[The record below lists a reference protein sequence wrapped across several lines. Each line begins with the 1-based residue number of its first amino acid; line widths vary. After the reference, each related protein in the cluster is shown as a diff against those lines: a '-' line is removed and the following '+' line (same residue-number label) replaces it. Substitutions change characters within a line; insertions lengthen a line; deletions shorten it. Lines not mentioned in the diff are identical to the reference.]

1 MAVTNTLEQPSG
13 LISRFIGRLSP
24 ATIAVGLVALFT
36 LYWISSIIY
45 SLYLHPLSKYP
56 GPRLWAIT
64 RIPYA
69 FYLQKGRLPQTV
81 KALHDKYGTIV
92 RIAPDELSFTEG
104 SAWKDICQPK
114 PGHGPF
120 DKWTMYLNPSVNG
133 AYSIL
138 TSPTRQGHARIR
150 RQLNHGFSDKALQAQ
165 EGMFQSHVDL
175 LISRIREAIS
185 SGQKD
190 LNMFQWYTWA
200 TSDIMGDLAFGES
213 FRCLDDGKDHRW
225 ISILIRQFKAVVT
238 ITSLR
243 FFTAPR
249 KLFQWYMPAKILERP
264 REIHKYAVEKVDK
277 RLSRDTERPDFVHYM
292 QRENKDSTQ
301 MSREEI
307 DTTLSTLIIAGGE
320 TTAAFLSGITF
331 YLVQYPEVLRKL
343 ESEIRTAFKSEDEIN
358 AISTNK
364 LVYFNA
370 CVKEGLRLTPAV
382 PFGHPRVVPPG
393 GDVVC
398 GQRLPGGTKLSIMAW
413 AMYRSERNF
422 KHAAT
427 FDPERWVSWNGYD
440 DQSAFEPFS
449 LGARNCIGKNLALVE
464 LKIILARTIFN
475 FNLSLPE
482 GKKDMGWEWGDQ
494 NIYMLWQ
501 CDPMVVRVTDARK
514 GVYKA

>member
-1 MAVTNTLEQPSG
+1 MAATNTLEQPSG
-13 LISRFIGRLSP
+13 LMSRFIGRPSP
-24 ATIAVGLVALFT
+24 ATVAVGLVT
-36 LYWISSIIY
+36 L
-45 SLYLHPLSKYP
+45 
-56 GPRLWAIT
+56 
-64 RIPYA
+64 A
-69 FYLQKGRLPQTV
+69 FYLQQGRLSQTV
-81 KALHDKYGTIV
+81 KALHDKYGTII

-120 DKWTMYLNPSVNG
+120 DKWTIYLNPSVNG

-138 TSPTRQGHARIR
+138 TSPTRQGHARIK
-150 RQLNHGFSDKALQAQ
+150 RQLNHGFSDRALQAQ
-165 EGMFQSHVDL
+165 E
-175 LISRIREAIS
+175 
-185 SGQKD
+185 
-190 LNMFQWYTWA
+190 
-200 TSDIMGDLAFGES
+200 AFGES

-243 FFTAPR
+243 FFTVPR
-249 KLFQWYMPAKILERP
+249 KLFQWYMPKKIMERP
-264 REIHKYAVEKVDK
+264 REIHKYAVKRVDK
-277 RLSRDTERPDFVHYM
+277 RLSRDTERPDFVSTRHY
-292 QRENKDSTQ
+292 Q
-301 MSREEI
+301 
-307 DTTLSTLIIAGGE
+307 LLFIAGGE

-331 YLVQYPEVLRKL
+331 YLVQYPEVLGKL
-343 ESEIRTAFKSEDEIN
+343 EREIRTAFKSEDEIN

-393 GDVVC
+393 GDEVC
-398 GQRLPGGTKLSIMAW
+398 GQRLPGGTKLSLMAW
-413 AMYRSERNF
+413 AMYRSERSF
-422 KHAAT
+422 KHADT
-427 FDPERWVSWNGYD
+427 FGPERWVSWNGYD

-482 GKKDMGWEWGDQ
+482 GKKEMGWES
-494 NIYMLWQ
+494 
-501 CDPMVVRVTDARK
+501 TDSSLNK
-514 GVYKA
+514 PS